1 MNIMVGL
8 IGICAVAM
16 LVYYFVIL
24 LKEEKE

>member
-1 MNIMVGL
+1 MNVMVGL

>member
-1 MNIMVGL
+1 MHIIVGL

-24 LKEEKE
+24 LREEKE